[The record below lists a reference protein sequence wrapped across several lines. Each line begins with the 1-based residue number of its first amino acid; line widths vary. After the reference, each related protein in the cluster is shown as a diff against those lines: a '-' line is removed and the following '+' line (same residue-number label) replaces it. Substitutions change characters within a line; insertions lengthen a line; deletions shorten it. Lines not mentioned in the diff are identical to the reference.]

1 MSGHKHRSRKHSS
14 KRRSPPGS
22 IPGTLSA
29 DPESPPPVIS
39 LIAFGCDDLIEQTLS
54 SPAEIAP
61 LLGRQPV
68 TWVNVDGLG
77 DANVISEIGAL
88 FNLHQLA
95 LEDVLHVHQRAK
107 VEDYGEYLFIVVR
120 MVEICDGRVQTEQVS
135 IFLGKDFLITFQE
148 RPGIDSIEPVRQRL
162 RGNRGKIRTCGAGY
176 LAYSL
181 IDAVI
186 DGYFPILEHYG
197 DRLDDLEGSLG
208 EHSTLQITGPVH
220 EIKSDLLVIRRAIW
234 PHREAISA
242 LMRDPSPL
250 IDEETRVY
258 VRDCY
263 DHVVQLIDIVETYR
277 ELGADLRDLYLAT
290 VSTRMNEI
298 MKVLTVI
305 STIFIPLTFIAGVYG
320 MNFNTERSRWNMP
333 ELNWYYGYPFSL
345 LLMVLTTL
353 AMLLFFYRRGWVGP
367 SVTKTDRDEPT
378 ADGSEQSNKDARG
391 S

>member
-1 MSGHKHRSRKHSS
+1 MSGRRKHRKPWP
-14 KRRSPPGS
+14 KRRSPPG
-22 IPGTLSA
+22 TLPEALSS
-29 DPESPPPVIS
+29 DPDALPPVIS
-39 LIAFGCDDLIEQTLS
+39 VIAFGGNDLVEKSIS

-77 DANVISEIGAL
+77 DAKVITEIGAL
-88 FNLHQLA
+88 FGLHQLA

-107 VEDYGEYLFIVVR
+107 VEDYGDHLFIVVR
-120 MVEICDGRVQTEQVS
+120 MVEICDGRLQTEQVS
-135 IFLGKDFLITFQE
+135 IFLGKGFLITFQE

-162 RGNRGKIRTCGAGY
+162 RGNRGKIRTCGAAY

-186 DGYFPILEHYG
+186 DGYFPVLETYG
-197 DRLDDLEGSLG
+197 ERLDDLEGSLG
-208 EHSTLQITGPVH
+208 DDLTLQITGPIH

-250 IDEETRVY
+250 IDAETRVY
-258 VRDCY
+258 IRDCY

-320 MNFNTERSRWNMP
+320 MNFNTHISPWNMP
-333 ELNWYYGYPFSL
+333 ELNWYFGYPFSL
-345 LLMVLTTL
+345 LLMGLTTA
-353 AMLLFFYRRGWVGP
+353 AMLLFFYVRGWIGP
-367 SVTKTDRDEPT
+367 STAKPDRNGSGNNNGSDERKREP
-378 ADGSEQSNKDARG
+378 RG
-391 S
+391 R